1 MRKGQPVERIWV
13 LLIKPERELGQ
24 TLEQGPLPERVMALA
39 GMKFLRLV
47 QEQDIMEEELVVLEL
62 VMALELRPL
71 EQPLL
76 QPVQWHGLIVRSE
89 NYKMGRNGPQVLILL
104 QGKNVPPH

>member
-1 MRKGQPVERIWV
+1 
-13 LLIKPERELGQ
+13 
-24 TLEQGPLPERVMALA
+24 
-39 GMKFLRLV
+39 MKLLRLV

-89 NYKMGRNGPQVLILL
+89 NYKMGRNGPQPGHAHAQLGVNADIIDDR
-104 QGKNVPPH
+104 VYDDHYR